1 MVDEEYS
8 NPVPDGEDVGKSDR
22 RSEEPAQA
30 GKSGPGD
37 GEGAAKA
44 QKPAGVPGVDGSTLT
59 VGKQKAD
66 GFGKSTEA
74 RKSSP
79 AKIIGGAA
87 KPDVTSRAN
96 NPKVPVNLEETAA
109 GFVALQSPP
118 NHPLFD
124 TKVSVF
130 AYGLNDFIE
139 GPLTDVKKLPE
150 IISDWPVTWVHVVG
164 FKNVDLLER
173 LGALLDL
180 HHLALEDVVNLDQ
193 RPKIEDYGKKLFVVV
208 RMIESL
214 DTRLESDQLSIFLLE
229 NCVISFDNDPG
240 DCLEPVRERIRKGR
254 GHMREH
260 GSDHLLYAIIDTV
273 IDAYFPLLEK
283 FGERLETLEAS
294 ILTDP
299 KRELIVE
306 LHNLKRDLL
315 TMRRAIWPLR
325 DVVNSMIRDTYP
337 SISEGTRIY
346 LRDCY
351 DHSVRIIDLIENY
364 RQVAS
369 DLMDVYLSSVSN
381 RMNEVMKVLTVI
393 STIFIPPTFIAGIY
407 GMNFNTEISKYN
419 MPELN
424 WPYGYPVC
432 LGLMLI
438 MTIGVLVYLYRRGMI
453 GGGREL

>member
-8 NPVPDGEDVGKSDR
+8 NPVPDGEDVGKVDR
-22 RSEEPAQA
+22 PSEEPAQA
-30 GKSGPGD
+30 GEGGAGGGADTRGPA
-37 GEGAAKA
+37 E
-44 QKPAGVPGVDGSTLT
+44 PPGSDGSTT
-59 VGKQKAD
+59 TDAKQKAD
-66 GFGKSTEA
+66 GFGESTGAQKTGKAPKS
-74 RKSSP
+74 
-79 AKIIGGAA
+79 
-87 KPDVTSRAN
+87 DVTSRAN
-96 NPKVPVNLEETAA
+96 ASKPPVNLEETAP
-109 GFVALQSPP
+109 GFVALQPPP

-130 AYGLNDFIE
+130 AYGPNDFIE
-139 GPLTDVKKLPE
+139 VPLTDVKKLPE
-150 IISDWPVTWVHVVG
+150 IISEWPVTWVHVVG
-164 FKNVDLLER
+164 FKNIDVLER
-173 LGALLDL
+173 LGALLNL

-254 GHMREH
+254 GHMRDH

-283 FGERLETLEAS
+283 FGEQLETLEAS

-306 LHNLKRDLL
+306 LHGLKRDLL

-337 SISEGTRIY
+337 SISKETRIY

-424 WPYGYPVC
+424 LPYGYPIC
-432 LGLMLI
+432 LGLMLF
-438 MTIGVLVYLYRRGMI
+438 MTIGVLFYLYRRGMI